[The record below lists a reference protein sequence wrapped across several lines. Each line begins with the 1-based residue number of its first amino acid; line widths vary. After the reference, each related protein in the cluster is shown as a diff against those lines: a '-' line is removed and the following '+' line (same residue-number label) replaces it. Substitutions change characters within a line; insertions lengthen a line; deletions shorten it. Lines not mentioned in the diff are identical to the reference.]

1 MGPDRVLQ
9 GVNSKVVEG
18 KVAMRQILILNSLA
32 DQRFRPFLEK
42 VFLSV
47 EVGTVWE
54 DYENIRGKTAL
65 EYFRLE
71 VEASDAV
78 FLALSQG
85 ARSSLGAEGL
95 APFEQGLAK
104 VKDLYVLEHCEDL
117 KRVSIRV
124 PRLQHHLA
132 LYITNAWTD
141 HVVKI
146 AETFE
151 GAQSAPAPFPDVQ
164 LEPLAFAAVGPF
176 FDEGT
181 GMALFDHSTSRP
193 VEGRTACPHCAV
205 TTVLHTPADMKVIRC
220 LACGNFSGIKPTK

>member
-1 MGPDRVLQ
+1 
-9 GVNSKVVEG
+9 
-18 KVAMRQILILNSLA
+18 MRQILILNSLA

-54 DYENIRGKTAL
+54 DYEDIRGKTSL
-65 EYFRLE
+65 EYFQIE

-78 FLALSQG
+78 FLVLSQG
-85 ARSSLGAEGL
+85 AKSSLGAGGL

-117 KRVSIRV
+117 KRVSIHV
-124 PRLQHHLA
+124 PRFQHHLA

-151 GAQSAPAPFPDVQ
+151 GTQSAPALFPDTR
-164 LEPLAFAAVGPF
+164 LEPLTPAAVGPF

-193 VEGRTACPHCAV
+193 VGGKTTCPHCAAAYI
-205 TTVLHTPADMKVIRC
+205 LHTPADMKITRC
-220 LACGNFSGIKPTK
+220 PACGNFSEVKPTK